1 MKKALVIAAVLLT
14 QFSLEAQQDLRGTAE
29 LTLKGKKVSIEYG
42 RPSLRG
48 RDMLGMAKP
57 EMVWRMGM
65 NAPTTM
71 KTEANLVS
79 GDVSIP
85 AGDYKLQAK
94 CVGTDQWELLL
105 NGGELVVPFK
115 TEVVDANVETFTIYL
130 LRSRYGQ
137 DTGGARLRADWGNK
151 RLTVEFKVSD

>member
-1 MKKALVIAAVLLT
+1 MKQALVIAAVLLT

-29 LTLKGKKVSIEYG
+29 VTLKGKKVSIEYG

-48 RDMLGMAKP
+48 RDMLGKAEPGMK
-57 EMVWRMGM
+57 WRMGM

-79 GDVSIP
+79 GGVSIP

-94 CVGTDQWELLL
+94 CVGADQWELLL
-105 NGGELVVPFK
+105 NGDEAVVPLK

-130 LRSRYGQ
+130 LRSRYGH
-137 DTGGARLRADWGNK
+137 DTGGAILRADWGNR
-151 RLTVEFKVSD
+151 RLTAELKVSD